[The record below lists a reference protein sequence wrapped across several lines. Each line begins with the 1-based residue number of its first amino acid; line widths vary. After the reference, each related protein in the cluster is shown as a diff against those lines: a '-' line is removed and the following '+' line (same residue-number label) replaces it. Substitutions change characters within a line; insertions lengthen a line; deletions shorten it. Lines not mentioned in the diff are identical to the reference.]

1 MTTVAESSI
10 TPTHLDSTSAAID
23 ADARASYGS
32 ASHAGSPLAF
42 ATLRPTSDMSYASS
56 VPSPLSY
63 SQQEHEPERDP
74 DRSERTS
81 PHSSYIMTGSEP
93 PRRSSWVGEGEEDR
107 GEQTASESAPAVHIL
122 GINYSPNGDGN
133 WNGAIQEEDEE
144 SAEGGAGQDSFAAKS
159 SRSPVTPKQTDF
171 HPLRLDGQPSPPPWE
186 VIPPPTSTAEEY
198 HTKAKDSTS
207 SKPRRL
213 IPVSSYYYGPPPID
227 AAFGTDPIGQIGRH
241 HPREIVRVE
250 RDYTGGELVQFAPV
264 YPLEL
269 EGRITPTQFLETI
282 NTINE
287 VLISAYS
294 LRHSFF
300 DTALDIFSLRISRL
314 LLSTHYEKEMQ
325 RLHEMIDN
333 LNKELYNPAGLNILW
348 PRNVAFLF
356 LEIEYY

>member
-1 MTTVAESSI
+1 MPHTEESRTAGAEVQRQDRRAQQVCSILSSTPPPSLCFQITSLPSYIQSPLLHASSIMTTVAESSI

-42 ATLRPTSDMSYASS
+42 ATLRPTSDMSHASS

-107 GEQTASESAPAVHIL
+107 GEQAASESAPAVHIL

-207 SKPRRL
+207 SKPYVSRYTIYHSKYSDSCTHCPL
-213 IPVSSYYYGPPPID
+213 HHDELPVSAD
-227 AAFGTDPIGQIGRH
+227 
-241 HPREIVRVE
+241 
-250 RDYTGGELVQFAPV
+250 
-264 YPLEL
+264 
-269 EGRITPTQFLETI
+269 
-282 NTINE
+282 
-287 VLISAYS
+287 
-294 LRHSFF
+294 
-300 DTALDIFSLRISRL
+300 
-314 LLSTHYEKEMQ
+314 
-325 RLHEMIDN
+325 
-333 LNKELYNPAGLNILW
+333 
-348 PRNVAFLF
+348 
-356 LEIEYY
+356 